1 MCSSFLN
8 KFVHKYLP
16 TYHSKLGIKFKDGLL
31 KHIVE
36 SINFVCLGQTEFV
49 KELGKKGQSSD
60 ITTYDSKKEDRIMT
74 YVIPSGFPDKIQPL
88 ITAVNL
94 GEYSIVNVD
103 KLDKFLGEQILAL
116 DLMRL
121 DKGFLLHSYSVESE
135 SLKSLLKNTVASSF
149 KVEENIES
157 LKESITSIPSVKR
170 DGPTIIHIDNV
181 FNVKGVGVVVLGI
194 LKQGTIKVHQELIL
208 FPQNK
213 TVIIKSIQMHDKNV
227 EESHSPARVGLALTG
242 VSYDEI
248 SRGDILSNY
257 THFTSSDQEL
267 IIDFD
272 KVPFYKN
279 ELSETHSYLLAIGTQ
294 IRSAK
299 IQKLENNKLKIL
311 SDNVFSFKAGD
322 IAILLNPDSKDI
334 RIVGSGRISI

>member
-170 DGPTIIHIDNV
+170 DGPAIIHIDNV

-213 TVIIKSIQMHDKNV
+213 TAIIKSIQMHDKNV
-227 EESHSPARVGLALTG
+227 EESHSPARIGLALTG

-257 THFTSSDQEL
+257 THFTSSDQQL

-294 IRSAK
+294 MRSAK

>member
-157 LKESITSIPSVKR
+157 LKESITSIPSIKR

-257 THFTSSDQEL
+257 THFTSSDQQL

>member
-1 MCSSFLN
+1 MSSSFLN

>member
-1 MCSSFLN
+1 MSSSFLN

-170 DGPTIIHIDNV
+170 DGPAIIHIDNV

>member
-8 KFVHKYLP
+8 KFVHKHLP
-16 TYHSKLGIKFKDGLL
+16 KYHSKLGIKFKDGLL

-74 YVIPSGFPDKIQPL
+74 YVIPSGFPEKIQPL

-157 LKESITSIPSVKR
+157 LKESITSIPSIKR

-257 THFTSSDQEL
+257 THFSSSDQEL

-311 SDNVFSFKAGD
+311 SDNVFSFKDGD

>member
-1 MCSSFLN
+1 MSSSFLN

-257 THFTSSDQEL
+257 THFTSSDQQL

-299 IQKLENNKLKIL
+299 IQKLENNKLEIL

>member
-8 KFVHKYLP
+8 KFVHKHLP
-16 TYHSKLGIKFKDGLL
+16 KYHSKLGIKFKDGLL

-157 LKESITSIPSVKR
+157 LKESITSIPSIKR

-257 THFTSSDQEL
+257 THFSSSDQEL

-311 SDNVFSFKAGD
+311 SDNVFSFKDGD